1 MKSENS
7 KGKIF
12 SFRKKQTCLLG
23 TWNKGNWNQIYH
35 QENWMG
41 WNGWM
46 IKDNGAIYSQISKEN
61 DFFFFF

>member
-12 SFRKKQTCLLG
+12 SFRKTQTCVLG
-23 TWNKGNWNQIYH
+23 GWNKGNWNQIYY
-35 QENWMG
+35 QQNWVG

-46 IKDNGAIYSQISKEN
+46 IKDNGAIQSN
-61 DFFFFF
+61 F